1 MLSSNGHGMPVQT
14 ALGAAMLSPSKASTT
29 SFADA
34 PMEGDETAKPIR
46 QLDTEFT
53 FSGMAAAKTK
63 KSSSSSHASAAVL
76 DDDDEDEED
85 DESFDGHESEDDD
98 VHSDDDDDSDMEEEV
113 VATGHRDRLKK
124 PTKRGSSSK
133 RAALEYLAKKKR
145 QFEEASRRLGVPV
158 DPSDDS
164 DADEEIDLSDTD
176 GECTDDDGDDGDEDS
191 YDMTERP
198 EDREGIVRSN
208 VDRLRDAL
216 GQKRLTTSSSL
227 SASARLQDAMS
238 KKNYD
243 HLATDD
249 ERARARRRDLAIES
263 ERTLMETL
271 AEAGLA
277 VNSRDPMEEGGGSG
291 ASDDDADEDESPACA
306 LVPALLSQVAA
317 DEPTLAESLGEMS
330 RMIMGGVLVGYTK
343 GAPMSTDI
351 GAELQKVWGDSST
364 ACRFYLTWRQTLL
377 HLVERTK
384 LRQCGAL
391 FAAYLAATKSQ
402 HAYEMELV
410 DYSINPALLTD
421 ESPAFHCAQCA
432 CVVAPRP
439 KPDSM
444 VQTLPV
450 TRFVFHRTN
459 SVAGKTVRVLS
470 AGVSPPPLGGALA
483 KVFVTCDRCAPLLKP
498 LNMMLLA
505 PFLVASLAQAFLMER
520 PEEDGRVVLDAFT
533 AWEPRTKLCTAI
545 AASYKLL
552 HAVALD

>member
-1 MLSSNGHGMPVQT
+1 MLSSNGHGMPIQT
-14 ALGAAMLSPSKASTT
+14 VLGAAMLSPSKASTT

-34 PMEGDETAKPIR
+34 PMEEDETAKPMR

-53 FSGMAAAKTK
+53 FSGMATTKTK
-63 KSSSSSHASAAVL
+63 KSSSSSHASAAL
-76 DDDDEDEED
+76 LDDEDEED
-85 DESFDGHESEDDD
+85 DESFDGHESDDDDDD
-98 VHSDDDDDSDMEEEV
+98 VHSDDDDSDVEVEV
-113 VATGHRDRLKK
+113 VATGHRDRL
-124 PTKRGSSSK
+124 TKRGSSSSSSSK
-133 RAALEYLAKKKR
+133 RAVLKSLAKKKR
-145 QFEEASRRLGVPV
+145 QFEEASRRLGVPI
-158 DPSDDS
+158 DQSDDS
-164 DADEEIDLSDTD
+164 DPDEEIDLSDTD
-176 GECTDDDGDDGDEDS
+176 GECTDDDGDGDEDS

-216 GQKRLTTSSSL
+216 GQKRLATSSL

-277 VNSRDPMEEGGGSG
+277 VNARDPMEDGGGSG
-291 ASDDDADEDESPACA
+291 ASDEGADEDEPPACA

-317 DEPTLAESLGEMS
+317 DEPALAESLGEMS

-351 GAELQKVWGDSST
+351 GAELQNVWGDSST

-450 TRFVFHRTN
+450 VRFVFHRTN
-459 SVAGKTVRVLS
+459 NVAGKTVRVLS
-470 AGVSPPPLGGALA
+470 AGVSSPPLAGALG
-483 KVFVTCDRCAPLLKP
+483 KVFVTCERCAPLLKP

-505 PFLVASLAQAFLMER
+505 PFLVAALAQAFLMER
-520 PEEDGRVVLDAFT
+520 PDEEGRVVLDAFT

-545 AASYKLL
+545 ASSYKLL